1 MPVLFNLA
9 QNQYLS
15 IIIVYQ
21 FNVILIPT
29 IKKVLLVIN
38 FFFLLLKLQSRF
50 ASLGNQ
56 FDSELWLNIFYESFK
71 KTCT

>member
-1 MPVLFNLA
+1 MPVLFILA

-29 IKKVLLVIN
+29 LKKVLLVIN
-38 FFFLLLKLQSRF
+38 FFIFFLRFRAGLHLLEINLILSY
-50 ASLGNQ
+50 G
-56 FDSELWLNIFYESFK
+56 
-71 KTCT
+71 